1 MNTNDNKETMD
12 CDQERNIELILKPDK
27 KVKVNPESVNPE
39 TLVNKTEKETSPALV
54 EKTWEEFQGTGL
66 LMFVNMFLHIFGWA
80 IALERDLETN
90 DYCAKVYR
98 TKFRGFSEECEEKAY
113 KKLTLYMSNNASK
126 LIDDVF
132 ED

>member
-1 MNTNDNKETMD
+1 MNHNKETMD
-12 CDQERNIELILKPDK
+12 PYKVITIEDLLNPDK
-27 KVKVNPESVNPE
+27 IKKVNPEME
-39 TLVNKTEKETSPALV
+39 LNKTEKETSDVLV

-80 IALERDLETN
+80 IALETDLKTN
-90 DYCAKVYR
+90 EYCAKVYR
-98 TKFRGFSEECEEKAY
+98 TKFRGFSEECEENAY

-126 LIDDVF
+126 LINDVF

>member
-12 CDQERNIELILKPDK
+12 CNKESNVELMIKPDK
-27 KVKVNPESVNPE
+27 KVKVNPESVSTE
-39 TLVNKTEKETSPALV
+39 TLVNNNGQETSPALV

-80 IALERDLETN
+80 ITLEKDLKTN